1 MRSIILTLILLAAA
15 ACHVVAQVTFSGEL
29 RPRTE
34 YSHGFGTLAGDFQD
48 ASLFTSQRTRLSA
61 QFKNDLLSSR
71 VVLQDVRLWGAQAQL
86 TGNEDFA
93 VSIHEA
99 WAETGL
105 VGKLYLKA
113 GRQELVYDDSRIL
126 GNVGWAQQG
135 RTHDVAVLK
144 WLGEA
149 AIHLGFA
156 FHQNANRQ
164 NNIFDGNDAYKSMQ
178 FLWLNKKQEDWSASL
193 LLLNNGVPLHVAG
206 QGQETIYSQ
215 TLGTHVKYRPAEKI
229 QLNLNA
235 YYQTGELVLTGVQR
249 DLSAYNLLAE
259 VLYNAEEWQ
268 FTAGYEMLSGD
279 DVNNSTVGAFNP
291 LYGTNH
297 KFNGHMDYFYVG
309 NHLNSAGLGDAYLK
323 AALSREKISTALH
336 VHFFS
341 TAGDIGLSE
350 GAYLG
355 TEADWSLTW
364 TIHPNASL
372 AVGYSQLFASEKMEL
387 LKGGN
392 ANETQNWAWLML
404 TFGF

>member
-1 MRSIILTLILLAAA
+1 MRIIILTLMCGLITSA
-15 ACHVVAQVTFSGEL
+15 VVAQVTFSGEL

-34 YSHGFGTLAGDFQD
+34 YSHGFGTLAGDLQD

-61 QFKNDLLSSR
+61 QFKNEQLSSR
-71 VVLQDVRLWGAQAQL
+71 VVLQDVRIWGAQAQL

-93 VSIHEA
+93 VSVHEA

-105 VGKLYLKA
+105 VGKWHLKA

-144 WLGEA
+144 WQGKAEA
-149 AIHLGFA
+149 HLGLA

-164 NNIFDGNDAYKSMQ
+164 NNLFDGNDAYKSMQ

-193 LLLNNGVPLHVAG
+193 LLLNNGVPLNVAG
-206 QGQETIYSQ
+206 QGQETVYSQ
-215 TLGTHVKYRPAEKI
+215 TLGTHVKYRPTGAV
-229 QLNLNA
+229 QVNLNA
-235 YYQTGELVLTGVQR
+235 YYQAGELVLAGVRR

-259 VLYNAEEWQ
+259 VLYNSEGWQ
-268 FTAGYEMLSGD
+268 FTAGYEMLSGN

-309 NHLNSAGLGDAYLK
+309 NHLNSAGLGDVYLK
-323 AALSREKISTALH
+323 GVLSKEKFNTALH
-336 VHFFS
+336 LHFFS
-341 TAGDIGLSE
+341 TASDIGLSE
-350 GAYLG
+350 GGYLG
-355 TEADWSLTW
+355 TEADWSFAW
-364 TIHPNASL
+364 TVNQNTML
-372 AVGYSQLFASEKMEL
+372 ALGYSQLFASDKMEA

-392 ANETQNWAWLML
+392 ANENQNWGWMML
-404 TFGF
+404 TFVF